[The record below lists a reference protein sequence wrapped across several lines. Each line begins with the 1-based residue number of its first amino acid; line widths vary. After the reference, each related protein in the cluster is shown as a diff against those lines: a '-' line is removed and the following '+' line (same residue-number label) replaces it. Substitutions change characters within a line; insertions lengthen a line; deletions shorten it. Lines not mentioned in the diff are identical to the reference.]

1 MSATPVA
8 GAGPPPRAPTPYAA
22 GALNPAD
29 LATLIRGGED
39 SFVEFKRDDITP
51 EALASVLVG
60 FLNMDGGRVLLGVED
75 DGAVSGLRRDGRK
88 AEEWALAA
96 ARTHVQPAAIPLWQN
111 IPWDER
117 RTVGVVSVP
126 AGAPDK
132 PYKAKRAS
140 AWVTRVRVG
149 TMTRDA
155 SREEEQ
161 RLYQQSGYLSYG
173 AKPALGAVVGLLD
186 RRRLRE
192 YCTRILR
199 GDAPESDD
207 DADWVEL
214 LTSLGL
220 ATASA
225 GEVLATVTGVLLF
238 GKEPKRL
245 LPQSGIRALCFPGP
259 EMDYAA
265 RDDQVLAGP
274 LVALRAEDGST
285 IEPGLVERGLEFVRR
300 NTKPTASLDGGRR
313 VDRWEY
319 PEAVVREA
327 IVNGLVHRDYSIAGT
342 DLDLLLFSDR
352 LEVRSPGNL
361 PNTVTI
367 DGMRRGKRYAR
378 DQVLVHVMRDY
389 GYADARGMGVRN
401 KIIPGMRA
409 HNGTEPD
416 LIAEDHRF
424 TVRLWKDA
432 PAG

>member
-1 MSATPVA
+1 MTAPASPH
-8 GAGPPPRAPTPYAA
+8 RAPTPYAA
-22 GALNPAD
+22 GAMSPAD
-29 LATLIRGGED
+29 LTALIRGGEN

-75 DGAVSGLRRDGRK
+75 DGSVSGLRRERRK
-88 AEEWALAA
+88 AEEWAMAS
-96 ARTHVQPAAIPLWQN
+96 ARTHIQPPAIPLWQTV
-111 IPWDER
+111 PWDDR
-117 RTVGVVSVP
+117 RIVGIVSVP
-126 AGAPDK
+126 ANAPDK

-140 AWVTRVRVG
+140 AWVTRVRAG

-161 RLYQQSGYLSYG
+161 RLYQQSGNLSYG
-173 AKPALGAVVGLLD
+173 LKPALGAHIGVLD

-192 YCTRILR
+192 YCTRILW
-199 GDAPESDD
+199 GDAPDSDD
-207 DADWVEL
+207 DAEWSAL
-214 LTSLGL
+214 LTNLDL
-220 ATASA
+220 AKASA
-225 GEVLATVTGVLLF
+225 GDLLATVTGLLLF
-238 GKEPKRL
+238 GKEPRRL
-245 LPQSGIRALCFPGP
+245 LPQSGIRALCFPGK

-265 RDDQVLAGP
+265 RDDQMLAGP
-274 LVALRAEDGST
+274 LVALRAEDGS
-285 IEPGLVERGLEFVRR
+285 ILEPGLVERGLEFVRR
-300 NTKPTASLDGGRR
+300 NTKPLAGLDGARR

-352 LEVRSPGNL
+352 LEVRSPGRL
-361 PNTVTI
+361 PNTVTPA
-367 DGMRRGKRYAR
+367 GMRRGQRYAR
-378 DQVLVHVMRDY
+378 DQVMVNVMRDY

-416 LIAEDHRF
+416 LVAEEHRF